1 MWGFWD
7 EQASGG
13 LVDGW
18 CLAGAAGWWWE
29 LLALQEQRNQHSH
42 KPGGGGGVLPTVMV
56 VWAAVDGCV
65 NVAGCVV

>member
-13 LVDGW
+13 FVDGW

-29 LLALQEQRNQHSH
+29 LLALQEQQNQHSH
-42 KPGGGGGVLPTVMV
+42 KPGGGGGPPHR
-56 VWAAVDGCV
+56 DGSV
-65 NVAGCVV
+65 GSSGRVR